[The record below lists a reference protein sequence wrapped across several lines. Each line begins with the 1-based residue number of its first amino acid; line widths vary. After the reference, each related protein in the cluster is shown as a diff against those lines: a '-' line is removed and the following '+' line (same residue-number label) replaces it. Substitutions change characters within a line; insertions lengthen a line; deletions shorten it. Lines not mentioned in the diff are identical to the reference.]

1 MLTLIVA
8 ATAAAAHPASA
19 PANPQGQMPLRMG
32 EASEPKA
39 MDCCK
44 DCCKDMAAKHDGHP
58 AQ

>member
-8 ATAAAAHPASA
+8 AAAAAAHPASA
-19 PANPQGQMPLRMG
+19 PAHPRGQMPPRMG